1 MRGADL
7 VARSLAE
14 AGVRTIFTLSGNQI
28 MPIFDAC
35 IDVDIRLVHTR
46 HEAAAVYMADAWA
59 QITGEVGV
67 ALITAAPG
75 FANGLSP
82 LFSARLAE
90 SPVVLLSGDSP
101 VSQDGLGA
109 FQELSQVEIAA
120 PLTKAAFRSSSTMGL
135 GHDIA
140 KAIRIACSGR
150 PGPVHLALPFDLL
163 NADASNA
170 AIPKKTAFEA
180 DPSPSSPAVIQDMM
194 RILGKAE
201 RPLIVT
207 GPSLSRS
214 RAGALLNELADALDA
229 PVVAMESPRGL
240 KDPSLGAFAEMLPQT
255 DLLVSLGKAID
266 FTLGFAKPPAVDI
279 DCKFLVIDA
288 DGGAVERARRGLG
301 GRLSLALR
309 ADPKDAL
316 RELISGSDSGNNRS
330 GWREDVEEAL
340 VYRETGLSASG
351 NKMPSWTLCQEV
363 QELLDRT
370 DDPILVSDG
379 GEFGQWAQ
387 AIVSAPTRVINGP
400 SGAIGGGICYAIA
413 AKLARPDATV
423 VALMGDGTAGFH
435 FSEFD
440 TAIRAEADIVAV
452 IGNDARWNAEHL
464 IQKRDYGEQ
473 RLIGCELNQTRYDL
487 AAAGLGCFGEHVTSQ
502 IHLAGALDRAVKSG
516 LPSCVNVEIEGFG
529 APNFVRG

>member
-7 VARSLAE
+7 VARSLAQ

-35 IDVDIRLVHTR
+35 IDVDIRLIHTR

-59 QITGEVGV
+59 QVTGEVGI
-67 ALITAAPG
+67 AMITAAPG

-82 LFSARLAE
+82 LFSARSAE

-101 VSQDGLGA
+101 VGQDGMGA
-109 FQELSQVEIAA
+109 FQELSQADIAA
-120 PLTKAAFRSSSTMGL
+120 PLTKAAFRSESAEGL

-140 KAIRIACSGR
+140 KAIRVARSGR

-170 AIPKKTAFEA
+170 AVPTGDAFEA
-180 DPSPSSPAVIQDMM
+180 EVTPADPASVQAIA
-194 RILGKAE
+194 RLLAKAE
-201 RPLIVT
+201 RPLILT
-207 GPSLSRS
+207 GPALNRS
-214 RAGALLNELADALDA
+214 RAGGLLDELGSALDA

-255 DLLVSLGKAID
+255 DLIVSLGKAID
-266 FTLGFAKPPAVDI
+266 FTLGFAKPPAVDR
-279 DCKFLVIDA
+279 DCRFIVVDA
-288 DGGAVERARRGLG
+288 DSDALERARRGLG
-301 GRLSLALR
+301 GRLAIALR
-309 ADPKDAL
+309 ADPSDAARQL
-316 RELISGSDSGNNRS
+316 MQNSDGGSGRAA
-330 GWREDVEEAL
+330 WRGEVAEAIA
-340 VYRETGLSASG
+340 YRETGLSASG
-351 NKMPSWTLCQEV
+351 DKIPSWDLCQGV
-363 QELLDRT
+363 QDVLDKAE
-370 DDPILVSDG
+370 DPILVADG

-387 AIVSAPTRVINGP
+387 AVVSAPTRVINGP
-400 SGAIGGGICYAIA
+400 SGAIGGGLCYAIA

-423 VALMGDGTAGFH
+423 IALMGDGTAGFH

-440 TAIRAEADIVAV
+440 TAARAGAGIVAV

-464 IQKRDYGEQ
+464 IQMRDYGEQ

-487 AAAGLGCFGEHVTSQ
+487 AAAGLGCQGEHVESPGQ
-502 IHLAGALDRAVKSG
+502 LAGALERAAASPQPV
-516 LPSCVNVEIEGFG
+516 CVNVEMEGFG